1 MRRLSASPRPFR
13 DAGARRGRNAP
24 GPIPGPPV
32 HSRSKFELGC
42 EVDGV
47 ACGFFGMTSYQLL
60 LNWGEVYVPA
70 GTSSII
76 VAAAPLVS
84 VVVARFLFGE
94 KITPITAVGS
104 VIALAGVAFVCLARA
119 TGRGGGRRG
128 HGPPWR
134 PVVPAPPVTPPPA
147 LPRWPRSPEEVT
159 EAGPVSAQQPA

>member
-1 MRRLSASPRPFR
+1 
-13 DAGARRGRNAP
+13 
-24 GPIPGPPV
+24 
-32 HSRSKFELGC
+32 
-42 EVDGV
+42 
-47 ACGFFGMTSYQLL
+47 MTSYQLL

-128 HGPPWR
+128 HGSPWR